1 MPPKKTLT
9 NQKKAPAKSKKE
21 KTSKKKKKTLA
32 KPGQK
37 KVPKKQKKTLAKTK
51 RRKISVKPTLQ
62 THNSLFI
69 EVFSKKEYGLDIF
82 RYAFE
87 DSQFEL
93 FNWKTLK
100 SEMNI
105 FIDEQG
111 NEKRVD
117 LLFSVQLKDSEE
129 RARIFFLLE
138 HKSYQDPNLLK
149 QILGYQTYIYNHFD
163 CPVIPILVYHG
174 KEKEWKGPLEFKE
187 SIQGLTPAL
196 EKEFGKNILNFECKL
211 LNIHKINL
219 YDEKI
224 KDLPTRPILLIM
236 ASIWR
241 LKLETVREL
250 FRMGEVL
257 EKKDQ
262 QFLIQKVLDYICRT
276 DPTFTI
282 KKLWGTEKETV
293 SSEEKRV
300 MTALQS
306 SLEQYKMEGLKEG
319 HKEGRRKEAQE
330 VALRMIQDGEDL
342 KKIYRY
348 TGLTSKEVEE
358 LRKKA
363 KSTKKPN

>member
-1 MPPKKTLT
+1 MPPKKTL
-9 NQKKAPAKSKKE
+9 KKQRKTPAK
-21 KTSKKKKKTLA
+21 
-32 KPGQK
+32 Q
-37 KVPKKQKKTLAKTK
+37 KQKKTLAKAK
-51 RRKISVKPTLQ
+51 PGQKKISVKPTLQ

-82 RYAFE
+82 RYALKP
-87 DSQFEL
+87 SQFEL

-129 RARIFFLLE
+129 RVRIFFLLE
-138 HKSYQDPNLLK
+138 HKSHQDPNLLK
-149 QILGYQTYIYNHFD
+149 QILGYQTCIYNQFNY
-163 CPVIPILVYHG
+163 PVIPILVYHG
-174 KEKEWKGPLEFKE
+174 KEKEWKGKLKFQD
-187 SIQGLTPAL
+187 ILQGFTAGL

-211 LNIHKINL
+211 LNIHEINL
-219 YDEKI
+219 HDEKI

-250 FRMGEVL
+250 FRMGEAL
-257 EKKDQ
+257 EKQDQ
-262 QFLIQKVLDYICRT
+262 QFLIQKAVDYICRT

-282 KKLWGTEKETV
+282 KKLWRTEKETV
-293 SSEEKRV
+293 RKKGDGDV
-300 MTALQS
+300 GALQS

-319 HKEGRRKEAQE
+319 LEKGLKKGRLEGLMEGHKEGRREEAQE

-342 KKIYRY
+342 KRIYRY
-348 TGLTSKEVEE
+348 TGLTSKEVEK
-358 LRKKA
+358 LRQKA
-363 KSTKKPN
+363 KSKKKSD